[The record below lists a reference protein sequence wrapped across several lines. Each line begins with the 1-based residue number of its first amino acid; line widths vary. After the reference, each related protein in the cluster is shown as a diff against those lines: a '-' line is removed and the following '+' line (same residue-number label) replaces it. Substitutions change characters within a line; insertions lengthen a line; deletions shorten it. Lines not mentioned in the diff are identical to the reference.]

1 MARTLLSLPYFLKVF
16 VVCLPYTIDR
26 RHSAQNQ
33 WVKLDVIDYPNLG
46 STQKLPLSL
55 WLKLETTDLDA
66 FSCQIYK
73 FLKLSLKTFVFRRRQ
88 TLPLSGKTFN
98 ECTFKWRHQLGCSPP
113 SVSTG
118 QLLGWLNV
126 ELTGRN
132 RAWWL
137 RRLTPL
143 YPYLHCH
150 DHALRT
156 NTGGRTHANMENL
169 DIYRDP

>member
-33 WVKLDVIDYPNLG
+33 WVKLDVIGYPNLG

-73 FLKLSLKTFVFRRRQ
+73 FLKLSLKTFVFHRRQ
-88 TLPLSGKTFN
+88 PYHSLGKRLMSAHSSDVISLAVHPPLSPLASCWVGWMWSSQAVIGLDDWEDSPTLPLLSLPWS
-98 ECTFKWRHQLGCSPP
+98 CP
-113 SVSTG
+113 
-118 QLLGWLNV
+118 
-126 ELTGRN
+126 
-132 RAWWL
+132 
-137 RRLTPL
+137 
-143 YPYLHCH
+143 
-150 DHALRT
+150 
-156 NTGGRTHANMENL
+156 
-169 DIYRDP
+169 